1 MNGNGFKFGSKTT
14 EQSSSVIRTAEY
26 CVSFDHK
33 SKGFD
38 NNNSKNCT
46 GYFTNC
52 ASFNNRI
59 NYQLPYTFSKWT
71 NMWSWGATK
80 KDQSSMN
87 ETLKTPT
94 NTAAAQKNFYN
105 VRDQIIK
112 AVYSNTFPDT
122 INFDNA
128 IKSLN

>member
-1 MNGNGFKFGSKTT
+1 MNGNEFKFGLKTT
-14 EQSSSVIRTAEY
+14 EQSSRVIRTAEY

-38 NNNSKNCT
+38 NKNSKNTT

-52 ASFNNRI
+52 NSFNNRI
-59 NYQLPYTFSKWT
+59 NYQLPYTFSKWA

-94 NTAAAQKNFYN
+94 NTDAAQKNF
-105 VRDQIIK
+105 
-112 AVYSNTFPDT
+112 
-122 INFDNA
+122 
-128 IKSLN
+128 